1 MSRLLIFSLTALL
14 ALLGISPSGTAEI
27 DDLESQF
34 EQDADASSDSDDLE
48 WLLFLKKHPLDLNRA
63 TVDELFSLPYLSFE
77 EASAISAYREKI
89 AGFNSI
95 EGLRDVAGLDPEK
108 IDLIKSYLAVTP
120 SAPPAF
126 HAEAMLKLKRQT
138 PRPTGFSVLEDSSRY
153 LGNDLWLRSG
163 IRVTYG
169 ETYRLVLGTSK
180 SPGEEDFA
188 DAVVAGAEWKTGST
202 RLLLGNYVLS
212 FARGLAFGRL
222 HGFSR
227 FSGKL
232 TPSGQSAQA
241 LKLYQAS
248 TPGTAFF
255 GLAGQASMG
264 SLTFTAFGSRQA
276 LDATRDPQ
284 TGLVRTILTT
294 GEHRSLDEKAKQA
307 VLREEMGGGRLEWAR
322 RELLSLG
329 VTGCASRDNPSLSP
343 ERNERRV
350 YDFRGARNSVLAADG
365 EITLGKSRFFA
376 EAGQSYGGGNA
387 GVLGGLWALRPW
399 AFSLTA
405 WHYDPDFHNRYSIG
419 PCHSEPRNET
429 GALLMGKGRLP
440 TRTHLFGY
448 YEGYRHPWRHYYEAF
463 PTAGYEA
470 GGEVSQALGRSLE
483 VSLRRKASQT
493 EENVSREDG
502 TSLLQPSARYLMR
515 YEGLWHAS
523 PRTSLRLRY
532 EQVRSKTGEQTARG
546 TSLSLAIRQ
555 KLRKTWRL
563 ASTLSVFH
571 TDSYDSRLYQWEEDL
586 PGVLTNSALYGRGRK
601 AALYLEGS
609 LLRYLTCSLRY
620 ANTYYYHQAIM
631 GTGPDSRPG
640 NLAQEFGLG
649 IASRP

>member
-1 MSRLLIFSLTALL
+1 MSRLLIFSITALL
-14 ALLGISPSGTAEI
+14 ALLGALPLSAVEAE
-27 DDLESQF
+27 DLESQF
-34 EQDADASSDSDDLE
+34 EQDAEGSSDSDHLE
-48 WLLFLKKHPLDLNRA
+48 WLLFLEKHPLDMNQA
-63 TVDELFSLPYLSFE
+63 TVPELTALPYLSSE
-77 EASAISAYREKI
+77 EATAIVTYRERIGK
-89 AGFNSI
+89 FEKTDDLLKV
-95 EGLRDVAGLDPEK
+95 EGLDADQVNLLKRYLTVAPL
-108 IDLIKSYLAVTP
+108 S
-120 SAPPAF
+120 PPHF
-126 HAEAMLKLKRQT
+126 HAEASLKLKRQT
-138 PRPTGFSVLEDSSRY
+138 PRPTGFSALEDSSRY
-153 LGNDLWLRSG
+153 LGNDLWLRNG
-163 IRVTYG
+163 IRLSYG
-169 ETYRLVLGTSK
+169 ESYRLILGTFKGS
-180 SPGEEDFA
+180 GEPSYA

-202 RLLLGNYVLS
+202 RLLLGNYALG
-212 FARGLAFGRL
+212 FGQGLAFGRL

-232 TPSGQSAQA
+232 APSGQSVQA
-241 LKLYQAS
+241 LRLYQAS

-264 SLTFTAFGSRQA
+264 SFTFTAFGSRQA

-284 TGLVRTILTT
+284 TGSVRTILTT

-322 RELLSLG
+322 RERLSLG

-387 GVLGGLWALRPW
+387 GVLGGLWAHRPW

-405 WHYDPDFHNRYSIG
+405 WHYDPDFHNRYSNG

-440 TRTHLFGY
+440 TRTRLFGY
-448 YEGYRHPWRHYYEAF
+448 YEGYRHPWRRYYEAF

-470 GGEVSQALGRSLE
+470 GGELTQALGRSLE
-483 VSLRRKASQT
+483 VSLRRKASQS

-502 TSLLQPSARYLMR
+502 TSFLQPSARYLMR
-515 YEGLWHAS
+515 YEGLWQAS

-532 EQVRSKTGEQTARG
+532 EQVRSLTGEASSRG
-546 TSLSLAIRQ
+546 TSLGFAIRH
-555 KLRKTWRL
+555 KLGKTWRL

-586 PGVLTNSALYGRGRK
+586 PGVLTNSAIYGRGRK
-601 AALYLEGS
+601 AALYLEGN

>member
-1 MSRLLIFSLTALL
+1 MSRLLTFSLAGLWAILGALPL
-14 ALLGISPSGTAEI
+14 SAAEA

-34 EQDADASSDSDDLE
+34 EQDAEGSSDSDHLE
-48 WLLFLKKHPLDLNRA
+48 WLLFLEKHPLDMNQA
-63 TVDELFSLPYLSFE
+63 TVPELTALPYLSSE
-77 EASAISAYREKI
+77 EATAIVTYRERIGK
-89 AGFNSI
+89 FEKTDDLLKV
-95 EGLRDVAGLDPEK
+95 EGLDADQVNLLKRYLTVAPLSP
-108 IDLIKSYLAVTP
+108 P
-120 SAPPAF
+120 SL
-126 HAEAMLKLKRQT
+126 HAEAILKLKRQT
-138 PRPTGFSVLEDSSRY
+138 PRPTGFSALEDSSRY
-153 LGNDLWLRSG
+153 LGNDLWLRNG
-163 IRVTYG
+163 IRLSYG
-169 ETYRLVLGTSK
+169 ESYCLILGTFKGS
-180 SPGEEDFA
+180 GEPSYA

-202 RLLLGNYVLS
+202 HLLLGNYVLG
-212 FARGLAFGRL
+212 FAQGLAFGRL

-232 TPSGQSAQA
+232 ASSGQSAQA

-248 TPGTAFF
+248 APGTAFF

-322 RELLSLG
+322 RERLSLG
-329 VTGCASRDNPSLSP
+329 VTGCTSRDNPSLSP

-365 EITLGKSRFFA
+365 EIILGKSRVFA
-376 EAGQSYGGGNA
+376 EAGQSYGGGKA
-387 GVLGGLWALRPW
+387 GVLGGFWAHRPW

-405 WHYDPDFHNRYSIG
+405 WHYDPNFHNRYSNG

-440 TRTHLFGY
+440 TRTRLFGY
-448 YEGYRHPWRHYYEAF
+448 YEGYRHPWRRYYEAF

-483 VSLRRKASQT
+483 VSLRRKVSQS

-502 TSLLQPSARYLMR
+502 TSFLQPSARYLMR
-515 YEGLWHAS
+515 YEAS
-523 PRTSLRLRY
+523 GTPPPGHRSGCATS
-532 EQVRSKTGEQTARG
+532 RSGP
-546 TSLSLAIRQ
+546 
-555 KLRKTWRL
+555 RL
-563 ASTLSVFH
+563 A
-571 TDSYDSRLYQWEEDL
+571 
-586 PGVLTNSALYGRGRK
+586 N
-601 AALYLEGS
+601 
-609 LLRYLTCSLRY
+609 
-620 ANTYYYHQAIM
+620 
-631 GTGPDSRPG
+631 RPP
-640 NLAQEFGLG
+640 AEP
-649 IASRP
+649 A

>member
-1 MSRLLIFSLTALL
+1 MSRLLTFSLTALL
-14 ALLGISPSGTAEI
+14 ALLGTSPLGIAEV

-34 EQDADASSDSDDLE
+34 EQDAEGSSDSDHLE
-48 WLLFLKKHPLDLNRA
+48 WLLSLEKHPLDMNQA
-63 TVDELFSLPYLSFE
+63 TVPELTALPYLSSE
-77 EASAISAYREKI
+77 EATAIVTYRERIGK
-89 AGFNSI
+89 FEKTDDLLKV
-95 EGLRDVAGLDPEK
+95 EGLDADQVNLLKRYLTVAPL
-108 IDLIKSYLAVTP
+108 S
-120 SAPPAF
+120 PPRF
-126 HAEAMLKLKRQT
+126 HAEAILKLKRQT

-202 RLLLGNYVLS
+202 RLLLGNYVLG
-212 FARGLAFGRL
+212 FAQGLAFGRL

-232 TPSGQSAQA
+232 APSGQSAQA
-241 LKLYQAS
+241 LKLYQS
-248 TPGTAFF
+248 NTPGTAFF
-255 GLAGQASMG
+255 GLAGQAGMG
-264 SLTFTAFGSRQA
+264 SLIFTAFGSRQA

-322 RELLSLG
+322 RERLSLG
-329 VTGCASRDNPSLSP
+329 VTGYASRDNPSLSP

-350 YDFRGARNSVLAADG
+350 YDFRGARNSILAADG

-387 GVLGGLWALRPW
+387 GVLGGLWAHRPW

-405 WHYDPDFHNRYSIG
+405 WHYDPDFHNRYSYG

-440 TRTHLFGY
+440 TRTRLFGY
-448 YEGYRHPWRHYYEAF
+448 YEGYRHPWRRYYEAF
-463 PTAGYEA
+463 PTAGSEA

-483 VSLRRKASQT
+483 VSLRRKVSQS
-493 EENVSREDG
+493 EKNVSREDG
-502 TSLLQPSARYLMR
+502 TSFLQPSARYLMR

-532 EQVRSKTGEQTARG
+532 EQVRSKTGEQTSRG
-546 TSLSLAIRQ
+546 TSLSFAIRQ
-555 KLRKTWRL
+555 KLGKTWRL

-601 AALYLEGS
+601 AALYLEGN